1 MSSVE
6 QNDIQKM
13 EVDTEYEP
21 EMYYPRNIVIQG
33 DYRRENV
40 FVWSNNEVE
49 QLLELIEYLDRRVT
63 ELEQQANLREDKYN
77 ES

>member
-33 DYRRENV
+33 DYQRDNA
-40 FVWSNNEVE
+40 FGWSLNEIE
-49 QLLELIEYLDRRVT
+49 QLLELIQYLDRRVT
-63 ELEQQANLREDKYN
+63 ELEKNK
-77 ES
+77 

>member
-33 DYRRENV
+33 DYRRDNAIG
-40 FVWSNNEVE
+40 WSNNEVE
-49 QLLELIEYLDRRVT
+49 QLLELIKHLDRRLT
-63 ELEQQANLREDKYN
+63 ELEKNK
-77 ES
+77 